1 MGKTKLMLLG
11 ALLVSAS
18 AAFAAPQTAVA
29 TGISKYEL
37 QEFVADFTKFKIGD
51 TVPPMYLTDEYNI
64 KAWQQRNLPAPDA
77 GSRWTYMGGNYVL
90 ITEPEG
96 KILKV
101 YDGEIFYHR

>member
-1 MGKTKLMLLG
+1 MKTARPAKYGEIMGKTKLMLLG

-18 AAFAAPQTAVA
+18 TAFAAPQPASA

-37 QEFVADFTKFKIGD
+37 
-51 TVPPMYLTDEYNI
+51 
-64 KAWQQRNLPAPDA
+64 QRNLPAPDA

-96 KILKV
+96 KILKI

>member
-1 MGKTKLMLLG
+1 MKNAPNVKALPKDKMAEAIIFAG
-11 ALLVSAS
+11 ADAWTH
-18 AAFAAPQTAVA
+18 AKDWQENNTA
-29 TGISKYEL
+29 
-37 QEFVADFTKFKIGD
+37 GD

-96 KILKV
+96 KILKI